1 MIKKIHALAMP
12 CLMLS
17 CLFGAV
23 HAAPTDGVVA
33 IYGLVVDPSC
43 EANSVGDKIE
53 MACPQLPTRTLS
65 PRVLI
70 TGNYSNDAVRSAQ
83 LKYIDPQHTRA
94 ILEVNYR

>member
-17 CLFGAV
+17 CLFGSV
-23 HAAPTDGVVA
+23 NAAPTGGVVA
-33 IYGLVVDPSC
+33 IYGQVVDPSC

-53 MACPQLPTRTLS
+53 MACPRLRTHMVS
-65 PRVLI
+65 PQVLT
-70 TGNYSNDAVRSAQ
+70 TGNYSNDAVHSAQ
-83 LKYIDPQHTRA
+83 LKYIDPQHTRG

>member
-17 CLFGAV
+17 CLSGAV

-33 IYGLVVDPSC
+33 IYGQVVDPG
-43 EANSVGDKIE
+43 EKIE
-53 MACPQLPTRTLS
+53 MACPQLPTRALS
-65 PRVLI
+65 PQVLT

>member
-1 MIKKIHALAMP
+1 MIKKIHALAAP

-17 CLFGAV
+17 CWFGAV

-33 IYGLVVDPSC
+33 IYGLVVAPSC

-53 MACPQLPTRTLS
+53 MACQQLPTRALS

-70 TGNYSNDAVRSAQ
+70 TGKYSNDAVRSAQ
-83 LKYIDPQHTRA
+83 LKYIDPQHSRA
-94 ILEVNYR
+94 ILDVNYR